1 MPFREAGIY
10 SEKTN
15 RGHMNAIPVLL
26 VEDDPDIGKL
36 LEYAFTAGG
45 FAPERRANGED
56 ALNCLRGSR
65 HPLVILD
72 IMLPGMDGIAVLKE
86 IRRDQQLAATSV
98 IMLTAKG
105 EEMDRVVGLELGA
118 DDYVVKPFSSR
129 ELLLRAR
136 ALVARARAP
145 EENAVLRAGP
155 IIIDAA
161 AHRVTVDGAEIVL
174 TATEFK
180 LLAELARHPGQA
192 LSRDRLLESVWDYS
206 FDGYARTVDTH
217 MRRLRQKLGT
227 AAETI
232 ETLRGVGYR
241 FKADSH

>member
-1 MPFREAGIY
+1 MLFCRGDICFC
-10 SEKTN
+10 KRRN
-15 RGHMNAIPVLL
+15 RYRMNTTAALI
-26 VEDDPDIGKL
+26 VEDDPDIAKL
-36 LEYAFTAGG
+36 LEYAFASNG
-45 FAPERRANGED
+45 FTPERRANGED
-56 ALNCLRGSR
+56 ALRSLRQKR

-86 IRRDQQLAATSV
+86 IRRDPQLAATAV

-129 ELLLRAR
+129 EL
-136 ALVARARAP
+136 
-145 EENAVLRAGP
+145 VLRAKGLLSRGRAP
-155 IIIDAA
+155 QDEQFLRAGNLLLDTA
-161 AHRVTVDGAEIVL
+161 AHRVTVDGAEVSL

-180 LLAELARHPGQA
+180 LLAELLRHKGLA
-192 LSRDRLLESVWDYS
+192 LSRDRLLESVWDYA

-217 MRRLRQKLGT
+217 MRRLRQKLGD
-227 AAETI
+227 AANSI

-241 FKADSH
+241 FKG